1 MQAINRAIAIRDDLV
16 LHRLVK
22 ARIHL
27 SLKQYEEA
35 ASVVFPY
42 VATRAHEPR
51 PVRDEL
57 ESILE
62 AIRAAK

>member
-1 MQAINRAIAIRDDLV
+1 MDAINRAIAIRDDLV

-22 ARIHL
+22 ARIL
-27 SLKQYEEA
+27 LALKQYEEA